1 MFWIK
6 KALWSLRG
14 FSLSRQIE
22 SDIDDEFSFHIKMRT
37 ADNINAGMSPG
48 EALADARRR
57 FGDFERIKG
66 RCREIRVAEKKNV
79 GMRTLK
85 FCIWLILCLGVV
97 IRMISTVEQ
106 IQQIGRLT
114 IWIPLLWLLLLY
126 VRGMRGCKVTAVAGS
141 RRTFAGEIN

>member
-6 KALWSLRG
+6 KAIRCLSR
-14 FSLSRQIE
+14 FSLSKQLE

-57 FGDFERIKG
+57 FGDYERIKG
-66 RCREIRVAEKKNV
+66 RCHEIRVAEKNIV
-79 GMRTLK
+79 GIRTLK
-85 FCIWLILCLGVV
+85 FCIWLMLCLGVV
-97 IRMISTVEQ
+97 IRIISTVEQ
-106 IQQIGRLT
+106 VRQIGSLT

-126 VRGMRGCKVTAVAGS
+126 VRGMRRCKATAVAG
-141 RRTFAGEIN
+141 AEEH